1 MACASFRGETSS
13 TSRASRVPGNAM
25 TEWPRRPARVRNSKA
40 YQLGVRDALLVGAQA
55 AGLDRV
61 PEFRKLYPWLFEDS
75 ERL

>member
-1 MACASFRGETSS
+1 
-13 TSRASRVPGNAM
+13 M